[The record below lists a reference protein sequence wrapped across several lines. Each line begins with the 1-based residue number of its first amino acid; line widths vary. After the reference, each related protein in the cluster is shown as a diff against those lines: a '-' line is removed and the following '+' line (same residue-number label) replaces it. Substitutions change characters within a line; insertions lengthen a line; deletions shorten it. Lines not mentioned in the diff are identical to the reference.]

1 MKINLQYK
9 GQLSAECD
17 YSNEIITI
25 DYPVSVLDVLNI
37 ILENKTT
44 EFRKLVLNE
53 DNIPIRSLL
62 IIKDNLQVLDLR
74 DTMVEEDCQIN
85 LLPPIAGG

>member
-17 YSNEIITI
+17 YSNETITI

-53 DNIPIRSLL
+53 DNIPTRSLL

-74 DTMVEEDCQIN
+74 HTMVEEDCQIN

>member
-1 MKINLQYK
+1 MNINLQYK

-17 YSNEIITI
+17 YSNETITI

-53 DNIPIRSLL
+53 DNIPTRSLL